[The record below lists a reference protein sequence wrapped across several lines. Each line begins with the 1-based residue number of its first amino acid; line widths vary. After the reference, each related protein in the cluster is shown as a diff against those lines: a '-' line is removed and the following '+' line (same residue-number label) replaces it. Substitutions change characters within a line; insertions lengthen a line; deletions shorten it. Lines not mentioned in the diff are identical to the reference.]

1 MSNVLN
7 YSGLNNEKINANLL
21 SLIQEL
27 SKNSVPNKTLVK
39 QTILSSVELLDNA
52 LRHGRNGDISINL
65 ELLEEGVQI
74 VVSNF
79 ATIDDIEKLRSTV
92 QKLLSMDRGELESLY
107 LKKLKEGL
115 INDRGGAGLGLIQ
128 VVRNGVKRFDVHL
141 EAHQDHLYRCQCVVN
156 FEKLS

>member
-52 LRHGRNGDISINL
+52 LRHGCNNEISINL
-65 ELLEEGVQI
+65 ELLEGGVQI
-74 VVSNF
+74 IVSNF
-79 ATIDDIEKLRSTV
+79 ATIEDIEKLRSTV
-92 QKLLSMDRGELESLY
+92 LYLLSMKREELEALY

-115 INDRGGAGLGLIQ
+115 INERGGAGLGLIQ

-141 EAHQDHLYRCQCVVN
+141 EAYQDQLYRCQCVVN

>member
-1 MSNVLN
+1 MN

-52 LRHGRNGDISINL
+52 LRHGCNNEISINL
-65 ELLEEGVQI
+65 ELLEGGVQI
-74 VVSNF
+74 IVSNF
-79 ATIDDIEKLRSTV
+79 ATIEDIEKLRSTV
-92 QKLLSMDRGELESLY
+92 HYLLSMEREELEALY

-115 INDRGGAGLGLIQ
+115 INERGGAGLGLIQ

-141 EAHQDHLYRCQCVVN
+141 EAYQDQLYRCQCVVN